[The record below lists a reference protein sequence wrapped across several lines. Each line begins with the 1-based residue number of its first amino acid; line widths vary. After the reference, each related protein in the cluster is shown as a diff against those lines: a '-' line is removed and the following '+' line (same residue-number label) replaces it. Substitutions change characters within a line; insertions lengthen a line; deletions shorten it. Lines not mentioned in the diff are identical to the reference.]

1 MPLTFLEFVKF
12 DPTVVLCSLR
22 YAPDRE
28 AAACLEA
35 DGPRG
40 ETVDCQTEAAS
51 QCRLVRAWTK
61 TIGSQG
67 PREIH

>member
-1 MPLTFLEFVKF
+1 MSGLYLS
-12 DPTVVLCSLR
+12 VVLCSQY
-22 YAPDRE
+22 YASDRE
-28 AAACLEA
+28 AAAHLEA

-40 ETVDCQTEAAS
+40 ETVDCQTETAT
-51 QCRLVRAWTK
+51 QCRQVRAWTK